1 MREDLHIIAR
11 SLTLAS
17 LLLAAALGLG
27 MDVLMVLQYRYEQV
41 HGSGDGL
48 GMYFPFMGAL
58 VLAPAQLGAAIVIW
72 LRFQKRRE
80 RAGEVNEVPAQPE
93 AALAT
98 PNTPE
103 FQPVLQQMTAS
114 DNDVAL
120 DIDGRVF
127 ERAKAR
133 STRRT
138 ALWLLGAPPLGTVL
152 AELAVLIGMEFNALV
167 FIAAPCWAVGFVY
180 AAVSLGRFGDWI
192 PLAFALVYPLT
203 GIVIAA
209 R

>member
-1 MREDLHIIAR
+1 LEELRTIAR
-11 SLTLAS
+11 TLMFGL
-17 LLLAAALGLG
+17 LLLAAALGFG
-27 MDVLMVLQYRYEQV
+27 MDALLVLQYRWEQV

-48 GMYFPFMGAL
+48 GMFFPFMGAL
-58 VLAPAQLGAAIVIW
+58 VLAPGQIGAAIVIW
-72 LRFQKRRE
+72 LRFQRRRE
-80 RAGEVNEVPAQPE
+80 RAVALSEVQLQPL
-93 AALAT
+93 AAIPT
-98 PNTPE
+98 PDARE
-103 FQPVLQQMTAS
+103 YQPMLPPMAAS
-114 DNDVAL
+114 ENHVAL
-120 DIDGRVF
+120 DIDDRVF

-152 AELAVLIGMEFNALV
+152 AELAALIGMEFNALV
-167 FIAAPCWAVGFVY
+167 FVAAPCWAVGFVY
-180 AAVSLGRFGDWI
+180 AAVSLGRYGDWI